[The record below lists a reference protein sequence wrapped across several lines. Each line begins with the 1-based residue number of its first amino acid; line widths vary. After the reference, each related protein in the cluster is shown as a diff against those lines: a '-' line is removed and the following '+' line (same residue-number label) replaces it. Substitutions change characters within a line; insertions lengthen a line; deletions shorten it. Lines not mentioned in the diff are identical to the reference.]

1 MSRRRPKV
9 PSLSLPII
17 LIIGID
23 FSATLSLAM
32 ARALFASRPARP
44 ADFRPPSP
52 GAAAFSAPFS
62 APAVGRSTPGSRSA
76 GPVPGRCGIPGAASA
91 VIGPTSSNGMP
102 AAAGRADRHTCCMS
116 HHRRPGVHEPEWLV
130 TLCASC
136 HARIHRLQ
144 AIRSYLPPVLLPF
157 WEEQHPDVPR
167 QLQFDLGALA
177 A

>member
-1 MSRRRPKV
+1 M

-17 LIIGID
+17 PIIGID

-44 ADFRPPSP
+44 PIQTTFPRRRGFQRSFFCSCGRPLDTRLSVCRACAWEVRYSRRCF
-52 GAAAFSAPFS
+52 G
-62 APAVGRSTPGSRSA
+62 GYRSDVLERDARCCRTCGSSH
-76 GPVPGRCGIPGAASA
+76 VLH
-91 VIGPTSSNGMP
+91 V
-102 AAAGRADRHTCCMS
+102 